1 MRALEERHRHN
12 YFSDQAAVKGF
23 NLALNKYLATVQKSV
38 VAQYLS
44 KENTLRLHHGDV
56 WKHPA
61 NPEASDGGM
70 KEHSAFSETKFQD
83 IVDHRLELIG
93 LWVAQLSEEMHRQ
106 FAEMMYST
114 VNEACD
120 RSGNIVDAK
129 GMLLTDAFFSMIE
142 KVSFSA
148 DRNGVVRFPEV
159 HAHPDLA
166 KKMIEAIK
174 VAPPEY
180 KKRLDEVTERKSK
193 EALER
198 EAERKAKFVRYGE
211 ELG

>member
-1 MRALEERHRHN
+1 MRSIEERPRSN
-12 YFSDQAAVKGF
+12 YFSDQTGVKGF
-23 NLALNKYLATVQKSV
+23 NLALNKYVVFFQKNA

-44 KENTLRLHHGDV
+44 KENTLRLHHGDA

-93 LWVAQLSEEMHRQ
+93 LCVAQLNEEMHRQ
-106 FAEMMYST
+106 FTQMMYST

-120 RSGNIVDAK
+120 RSGNIVEAK
-129 GMLLTDAFFSMIE
+129 GLPITDAFIAMIE

-148 DRNGVVRFPEV
+148 DRNGVVQFPEI
-159 HAHPDLA
+159 HAHPELA
-166 KKMIEAIK
+166 KKMIEAIEA
-174 VAPPEY
+174 APPEY
-180 KKRLDEVTERKSK
+180 KIKLDEVKERKSK
-193 EALER
+193 EAIER
-198 EAERKAKFVRYGE
+198 EADRKAKFVQYGE
-211 ELG
+211 E